1 MQSDPLDAIQRL
13 SLLANEE
20 ASPPTKIDD
29 RIVAALQSYHASPV
43 ALDRHLLFAGAGS
56 FVAACIALLLFWS
69 AVKDDSFVSFAQP
82 FITVMP

>member
-29 RIVAALQSYHASPV
+29 RIVAALQSYRASPV
-43 ALDRHLLFAGAGS
+43 ALDRHLLLAGAGS
-56 FVAACIALLLFWS
+56 FVAACVALLLFWS